1 MIQMPM
7 YLIFGPLQLA
17 QTVQATVRLPARS
30 CLCEMA
36 ANIKKGDF
44 KTHFELAS

>member
-17 QTVQATVRLPARS
+17 QTVQATVRLSARS

-36 ANIKKGDF
+36 ASMEKGDF
-44 KTHFELAS
+44 KTQFESAS